1 MNLFLLFLNYQ
12 FVLKKIMI
20 TKLYILISLIFSI
33 SLISY
38 GQSNKN
44 FESYG
49 ESFDIAGINNYK
61 VEKESL
67 LNNPQDDTKLEGRI
81 LSTCPMKGCWMKMS
95 VEQDTILVRF
105 KDYGFFVPKSGA
117 EGKSAIINGKLSV
130 DTLSVAQLRHYAEDA
145 GKSKEEVSKIVKPE
159 ITISFLADGV
169 VIDK

>member
-1 MNLFLLFLNYQ
+1 M
-12 FVLKKIMI
+12 K
-20 TKLYILISLIFSI
+20 TKLYILTSLLFSI
-33 SLISY
+33 SLLLN

-44 FESYG
+44 FDTYG
-49 ESFDIAGINNYK
+49 QSFDIAGINNYK

-105 KDYGFFVPKSGA
+105 KDYGFFVPKSGS

-145 GKSKEEVSKIVKPE
+145 GKSKDEVSKIVKPE

-169 VIDK
+169 VINK

>member
-1 MNLFLLFLNYQ
+1 M
-12 FVLKKIMI
+12 K
-20 TKLYILISLIFSI
+20 TKLYILTSLLFSI
-33 SLISY
+33 SLLLN

-44 FESYG
+44 FDTYG
-49 ESFDIAGINNYK
+49 QSFDTAGINNYK

-67 LNNPQDDTKLEGRI
+67 LNNPQDDTKLEGQI
-81 LSTCPMKGCWMKMS
+81 LSTCPMKGCWMKIS
-95 VEQDTILVRF
+95 VERDTILVRF

>member
-1 MNLFLLFLNYQ
+1 M
-12 FVLKKIMI
+12 K
-20 TKLYILISLIFSI
+20 TKLYILTSLLFSI
-33 SLISY
+33 SLLLN

-44 FESYG
+44 FDTYG
-49 ESFDIAGINNYK
+49 QSFDIAGINNYK

-67 LNNPQDDTKLEGRI
+67 LNNPQDDTKLKGQI

-95 VEQDTILVRF
+95 VERDTILVRF

-130 DTLSVAQLRHYAEDA
+130 DTLSVAQLKHYAEDA

>member
-1 MNLFLLFLNYQ
+1 M
-12 FVLKKIMI
+12 K
-20 TKLYILISLIFSI
+20 TKLYILTSLLFSI
-33 SLISY
+33 SLLLN

-44 FESYG
+44 FDTYG
-49 ESFDIAGINNYK
+49 QSFDIAGINNYK

-67 LNNPQDDTKLEGRI
+67 LNNPQHDTKLEGQI

-95 VEQDTILVRF
+95 VERDTILVRF

-145 GKSKEEVSKIVKPE
+145 GKSNEEVSKIINPE

>member
-1 MNLFLLFLNYQ
+1 M
-12 FVLKKIMI
+12 K
-20 TKLYILISLIFSI
+20 TKLYILTSLLFSI
-33 SLISY
+33 SLLLN

-44 FESYG
+44 FDTYG
-49 ESFDIAGINNYK
+49 QSFDIAGINNYK

-67 LNNPQDDTKLEGRI
+67 LNNPQDDTKLEGQI

-95 VEQDTILVRF
+95 VERDTILVRF

-117 EGKSAIINGKLSV
+117 EGKSAIVNGKLSV

-145 GKSKEEVSKIVKPE
+145 GKSKYEVSKIVKSE

>member
-1 MNLFLLFLNYQ
+1 M
-12 FVLKKIMI
+12 K
-20 TKLYILISLIFSI
+20 TKLYILTSLLFSI
-33 SLISY
+33 SLLLN

-44 FESYG
+44 FDTYG
-49 ESFDIAGINNYK
+49 QSFDTAGINNYK

-145 GKSKEEVSKIVKPE
+145 GKSNEEISKIINPE

>member
-1 MNLFLLFLNYQ
+1 M
-12 FVLKKIMI
+12 K
-20 TKLYILISLIFSI
+20 TKLYILTSLLFSI
-33 SLISY
+33 SLLLN

-44 FESYG
+44 FDTYG
-49 ESFDIAGINNYK
+49 QSFDIAGINNYK

-67 LNNPQDDTKLEGRI
+67 LNNPQDDTKLEGQI
-81 LSTCPMKGCWMKMS
+81 LSTCPMKGCWMKIS
-95 VEQDTILVRF
+95 VERDTILVRF

-145 GKSKEEVSKIVKPE
+145 GKSKDEVSKIVKPE

>member
-1 MNLFLLFLNYQ
+1 M
-12 FVLKKIMI
+12 K
-20 TKLYILISLIFSI
+20 TKLYILTSLLFSI
-33 SLISY
+33 SLLLN

-44 FESYG
+44 FDTYG
-49 ESFDIAGINNYK
+49 QSFDIAGINNYK

-67 LNNPQDDTKLEGRI
+67 LNNPQDDTKLEGQI

-105 KDYGFFVPKSGA
+105 KDYGFFVPKSGS

-145 GKSKEEVSKIVKPE
+145 GKSKDEVSKIVKPE

>member
-1 MNLFLLFLNYQ
+1 M
-12 FVLKKIMI
+12 K
-20 TKLYILISLIFSI
+20 TKLYILTSLLFSI
-33 SLISY
+33 SLLLN

-44 FESYG
+44 FDTYG
-49 ESFDIAGINNYK
+49 QSFDIAGINNYK

-67 LNNPQDDTKLEGRI
+67 LNNPQDDTKLEGEI

-95 VEQDTILVRF
+95 VERDTILVRF

-145 GKSKEEVSKIVKPE
+145 GKSKDEVSKIIKPE